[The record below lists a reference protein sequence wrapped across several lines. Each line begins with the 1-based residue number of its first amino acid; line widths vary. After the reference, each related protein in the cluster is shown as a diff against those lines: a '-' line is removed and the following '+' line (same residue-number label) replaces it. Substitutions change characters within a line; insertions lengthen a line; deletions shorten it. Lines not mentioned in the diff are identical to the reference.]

1 MTVAVLG
8 GGFQG
13 CCIALALADRGK
25 SVVIFERQ
33 SSLLSRTAIA
43 NEGKVHLGW
52 MYASDPSLAT
62 ARTMIE
68 GALAFAP
75 FLRRY
80 IGLPVRSMATSA
92 PAAYVVHRDSQRS
105 AAEVRNYFAAVHRLI
120 VAASAGRTGAY
131 FSRDLSVAPREWSVD
146 ERMAAF
152 DPSKAVAVFDTP
164 EIAIDPLELARHVGD
179 VVTAH
184 PRIELR
190 LSHEVVS
197 ASEDRAGVMVVTEGE
212 ERKRQECFDDVVNA
226 LWDGRL
232 AVDETAGLRA
242 GRPWL
247 HRLKYGVSFSWPE
260 SLPRPPSA
268 TFVSGPFGEI
278 VSYPDLTTY
287 LTWYTSCVKDMS
299 NDLVPPIWP
308 TNPPEPLRSDIVRST
323 IAALSEIVRALGPI
337 EVPMLND
344 VRVKGGA
351 IVAWGETDIDDPQSE
366 LHKRYEIGVHSR
378 NRYHSVDPGKLTMA
392 PYFAEECASRIMARA

>member
-33 SSLLSRTAIA
+33 SSLLSKTAVA

-62 ARTMIE
+62 ARMMIE

-80 IGLPVRSMATSA
+80 LGLQIRSMATSA
-92 PAAYVVHRDSQRS
+92 PAAYVVHRDSQRN
-105 AAEVRNYFAAVHRLI
+105 ATEVRNYFVAVHRLI
-120 VAASAGRTGAY
+120 VAASADRPGAY

-152 DPSKAVAVFDTP
+152 DHSKAVTVFDTP

-190 LSHEVVS
+190 LSHEVIS

-212 ERKRQECFDDVVNA
+212 ERERRECFDYVVNA

-260 SLPRPPSA
+260 SLPRPPSV

-299 NDLVPPIWP
+299 NALVPPIWP

-323 IAALSEIVRALGPI
+323 ITALSEIVHALAPI
-337 EVPMLND
+337 EVTMLND

-392 PYFAEECASRIMARA
+392 PYFAEECASRIIARA